1 MLKIGSLKLKSNLIL
16 APMAGVSDLPFRLLN
31 RRFGCELG
39 FIEMINVR
47 SLSYKMRKTKKM
59 LSTSPKDR
67 PLGIQIIGCEEE
79 FISRALDVLGSY
91 EYDVL
96 DFNAACPVKKVARR
110 GEGAALL
117 KDPKKLNKL
126 LKIIVKNSAKPV
138 TVKIRTGWDR
148 DSINAKDSA
157 LASQDAG
164 ISALFIHGRN
174 REQGYSGEVDYD
186 AIKDVKKALDI
197 PVIGSGDVLSPELGK
212 KMLDETGCD
221 GLLVARG
228 ALGNPW
234 IFEQIKTFLKNKKIM
249 ESTRAKTRDPLDGIL
264 SGHYLST
271 ALRPWIGGRE
281 CIKKPSIDEIADVM
295 IEHMNSYID
304 FYDALHGIRR
314 FHKFFAWYTKGI
326 PSVRSFREKA
336 FRTKTKEGMLEIIQS
351 FRKLTNV

>member
-1 MLKIGSLKLKSNLIL
+1 MLKIGRLKLKSNLIL

-31 RRFGCELG
+31 RRFGCELA

-47 SLSYKMRKTKKM
+47 SLGYKMRKTKKM
-59 LSTSPKDR
+59 LSTSAKDK
-67 PLGIQIIGCEEE
+67 PLGLQIIGCEEE
-79 FISRALDVLGSY
+79 FILKAIDVLGSY

-126 LKIIVKNSAKPV
+126 LKLLVKNSSKPV
-138 TVKIRTGWDR
+138 TVKIRTGWDK
-148 DSINAKDSA
+148 DSVNAKETA

-186 AIKDVKKALDI
+186 AIKDVKKALSI
-197 PVIGSGDVLSPELGK
+197 PVIGSGDVFSPELAK
-212 KMLDETGCD
+212 KMLNETGCD

-234 IFEQIKTFLKNKKIM
+234 IFKEAKEFLKNKKI
-249 ESTRAKTRDPLDGIL
+249 
-264 SGHYLST
+264 
-271 ALRPWIGGRE
+271 
-281 CIKKPSIDEIADVM
+281 IKKPRIDKIADIM
-295 IEHMNSYID
+295 IEHMDSYID

-314 FHKFFAWYTKGI
+314 FHKFFGWYTKGI
-326 PSVRSFREKA
+326 PNVRPLRENA
-336 FRTKTKEGMLEIIQS
+336 FRTKTKEEMLEIIQS

>member
-1 MLKIGSLKLKSNLIL
+1 MLKIGRLKLKSNLIL

-31 RRFGCELG
+31 RRFGCELA

-47 SLSYKMRKTKKM
+47 SLGYKMRKTKKM
-59 LSTSPKDR
+59 LSTSAKDK
-67 PLGIQIIGCEEE
+67 PLGLQIIGCEEE
-79 FISRALDVLGSY
+79 FILKAIDVLGSY

-126 LKIIVKNSAKPV
+126 LKLLVKNSSKPV
-138 TVKIRTGWDR
+138 TVKIRTGWDK
-148 DSINAKDSA
+148 DSVNAKEAA

-164 ISALFIHGRN
+164 VSALFIHGRN

-186 AIKDVKKALDI
+186 AIKDVKKALSI
-197 PVIGSGDVLSPELGK
+197 PVIGSGDVFSPELAK

-234 IFEQIKTFLKNKKIM
+234 IFKEIKEFLKNKKI
-249 ESTRAKTRDPLDGIL
+249 
-264 SGHYLST
+264 
-271 ALRPWIGGRE
+271 
-281 CIKKPSIDEIADVM
+281 IKKPRIDKIADIM
-295 IEHMNSYID
+295 IEHMDSYID

-314 FHKFFAWYTKGI
+314 FHKFFGWYTKGI
-326 PSVRSFREKA
+326 PNVRPLRENA
-336 FRTKTKEGMLEIIQS
+336 FRTKTKEEMLEIIQS

>member
-1 MLKIGSLKLKSNLIL
+1 MLKIGTLKLKSNLIL

-31 RRFGCELG
+31 RRFGCELA

-47 SLSYKMRKTKKM
+47 SLNYKMRKTKKM
-59 LSTSPKDR
+59 LSTSGEDR
-67 PLGIQIIGCEEE
+67 PLGLQIIGCEEE
-79 FISRALDVLGSY
+79 FILKAIDVLGSY

-96 DFNAACPVKKVARR
+96 DFNAACPVKKVTRR

-117 KDPKKLNKL
+117 KNPKKLNKL
-126 LKIIVKNSAKPV
+126 LKLLVKNSNKPV
-138 TVKIRTGWDR
+138 TVKIRTGWDK
-148 DSINAKDSA
+148 DSINAKETA

-164 ISALFIHGRN
+164 VSALFIHGRN
-174 REQGYSGEVDYD
+174 REQRYGGEVDYG
-186 AIKDVKKALDI
+186 AIKNVKKALSI
-197 PVIGSGDVLSPELGK
+197 PVIGSGDVFSPELAK

-228 ALGNPW
+228 TLGNPW
-234 IFEQIKTFLKNKKIM
+234 IFKEIKEFLKTKKI
-249 ESTRAKTRDPLDGIL
+249 
-264 SGHYLST
+264 
-271 ALRPWIGGRE
+271 
-281 CIKKPSIDEIADVM
+281 IKKPGASEIAGVM

-326 PSVRSFREKA
+326 PNVRPLRENA
-336 FRTKTKEGMLEIIQS
+336 FRTKTKDQMLEIIQS

>member
-1 MLKIGSLKLKSNLIL
+1 MLKIGNLKLKSNLIL

-31 RRFGCELG
+31 RRFGCELA

-96 DFNAACPVKKVARR
+96 DFNAACPVKK
-110 GEGAALL
+110 
-117 KDPKKLNKL
+117 
-126 LKIIVKNSAKPV
+126 
-138 TVKIRTGWDR
+138 
-148 DSINAKDSA
+148 
-157 LASQDAG
+157 
-164 ISALFIHGRN
+164 
-174 REQGYSGEVDYD
+174 
-186 AIKDVKKALDI
+186 ALDI
-197 PVIGSGDVLSPELGK
+197 PVIGSGDVFSPELAK

-234 IFEQIKTFLKNKKIM
+234 IFEQTRTFLKNKKI
-249 ESTRAKTRDPLDGIL
+249 
-264 SGHYLST
+264 
-271 ALRPWIGGRE
+271 
-281 CIKKPSIDEIADVM
+281 IKKPGVDEIADVM

-304 FYDALHGIRR
+304 FYDEAHGIRR
-314 FHKFFAWYTKGI
+314 FHKFFAWYTKGV
-326 PSVRSFREKA
+326 PSVRPFREKA

>member
-1 MLKIGSLKLKSNLIL
+1 MLKIGNLKLKSNLIL

-59 LSTSPKDR
+59 LSTSPGDK

-79 FISRALDVLGSY
+79 FILRAMDVLGSY
-91 EYDVL
+91 EYDIL

-126 LKIIVKNSAKPV
+126 LKLIVKTSSKPV
-138 TVKIRTGWDR
+138 TVKIRTGWDSS
-148 DSINAKDSA
+148 SINARDSA
-157 LASQDAG
+157 LACQDAG
-164 ISALFIHGRN
+164 VSALFIHGRN
-174 REQGYSGEVDYD
+174 REQGYSGEVDYG

-197 PVIGSGDVLSPELGK
+197 PVIGSGDVFSPQLAK

-221 GLLVARG
+221 GLLLARG

-234 IFEQIKTFLKNKKIM
+234 IFEQIKAFLKNKKII
-249 ESTRAKTRDPLDGIL
+249 P
-264 SGHYLST
+264 
-271 ALRPWIGGRE
+271 RPG
-281 CIKKPSIDEIADVM
+281 IDEIADIM
-295 IEHMNSYID
+295 IEHMDSYID
-304 FYDALHGIRR
+304 FYDALHGVMR

-326 PSVRSFREKA
+326 PSVRPFREKA
-336 FRTKTKEGMLEIIQS
+336 FRTRTKEGMLDIIGS

>member
-1 MLKIGSLKLKSNLIL
+1 
-16 APMAGVSDLPFRLLN
+16 MAGVSDLPFRLLN
-31 RRFGCELG
+31 RRFGCELA

-59 LSTSPKDR
+59 LSTSAKDR

-91 EYDVL
+91 EYDIL

-138 TVKIRTGWDR
+138 TVKIRTGWDK
-148 DSINAKDSA
+148 DSINAKDAA

-174 REQGYSGEVDYD
+174 REQGYSGEVDYG

-197 PVIGSGDVLSPELGK
+197 PVIGSGDVFSPELGK

-234 IFEQIKTFLKNKKIM
+234 IFEQIKAFLKNKKI
-249 ESTRAKTRDPLDGIL
+249 
-264 SGHYLST
+264 
-271 ALRPWIGGRE
+271 
-281 CIKKPSIDEIADVM
+281 IKKPETSEIADVM

-314 FHKFFAWYTKGI
+314 FHKFFAWYTKGV
-326 PSVRSFREKA
+326 PSVRPFREKA

>member
-1 MLKIGSLKLKSNLIL
+1 MLKIGTLKLKSNLIL

-31 RRFGCELG
+31 RRFGCELA

-59 LSTSPKDR
+59 LSTSGEDR
-67 PLGIQIIGCEEE
+67 PLGLQIIGCEEE
-79 FISRALDVLGSY
+79 FILKAIDVLGSY

-126 LKIIVKNSAKPV
+126 LKLLVKNSNKPV
-138 TVKIRTGWDR
+138 TVKIRTGWDK
-148 DSINAKDSA
+148 DSINAKEAA

-164 ISALFIHGRN
+164 VSALFIHGRN
-174 REQGYSGEVDYD
+174 REQRYGGEVDYG
-186 AIKDVKKALDI
+186 AIKNVKKALSI
-197 PVIGSGDVLSPELGK
+197 PVIGSGDVFSPELAK

-234 IFEQIKTFLKNKKIM
+234 IFKEIKEFLRTKKI
-249 ESTRAKTRDPLDGIL
+249 
-264 SGHYLST
+264 
-271 ALRPWIGGRE
+271 
-281 CIKKPSIDEIADVM
+281 IKKPGAGEIAGVM
-295 IEHMNSYID
+295 IEHMNTYID
-304 FYDALHGIRR
+304 FYDDLHGVMR
-314 FHKFFAWYTKGI
+314 FHKFFAWYTKGM
-326 PSVRSFREKA
+326 PNVRPLRENA
-336 FRTKTKEGMLEIIQS
+336 FRTKTKDQMLEIIQS

>member
-1 MLKIGSLKLKSNLIL
+1 MLKIGNLKLKSNLIL

-31 RRFGCELG
+31 RRFGCELA

-59 LSTSPKDR
+59 LSTSAKDR

-91 EYDVL
+91 EYDIL

-138 TVKIRTGWDR
+138 TVKIRTGWDK
-148 DSINAKDSA
+148 DSINAKDAA

-174 REQGYSGEVDYD
+174 REQGYSGEVDYG

-197 PVIGSGDVLSPELGK
+197 PVIGSGDVFSPELGK

-234 IFEQIKTFLKNKKIM
+234 IFEQIKAFLKNKKI
-249 ESTRAKTRDPLDGIL
+249 
-264 SGHYLST
+264 
-271 ALRPWIGGRE
+271 
-281 CIKKPSIDEIADVM
+281 IKKPETSEIADVM

-314 FHKFFAWYTKGI
+314 FHKFFVWYTKGI
-326 PSVRSFREKA
+326 PSVRPFREKA

-351 FRKLTNV
+351 LPR

>member
-1 MLKIGSLKLKSNLIL
+1 MGVGLPIRSMLKIGNLKLKSNLIL

-59 LSTSPKDR
+59 LSTCPKDR

-138 TVKIRTGWDR
+138 TVKIRTGWDK
-148 DSINAKDSA
+148 DSINAKDAA

-174 REQGYSGEVDYD
+174 REQGYSGEVDYG

-197 PVIGSGDVLSPELGK
+197 PVIGSGDVISPELGK

-234 IFEQIKTFLKNKKIM
+234 IFEQIKAFLKNKKI
-249 ESTRAKTRDPLDGIL
+249 
-264 SGHYLST
+264 
-271 ALRPWIGGRE
+271 
-281 CIKKPSIDEIADVM
+281 IKKPGIDEIADVM

-326 PSVRSFREKA
+326 PSVRPFREKA
-336 FRTKTKEGMLEIIQS
+336 FRTKTKEGMLEIIRS